1 MSQTID
7 GDVVAK
13 LDALTLEN
21 VPGKADLIVQLLLFL
36 FLVAQRPHNLT
47 IIF

>member
-13 LDALTLEN
+13 LDALSLEN
-21 VPGKADLIVQLLLFL
+21 VPGKADLIVRLLLFL
-36 FLVAQRPHNLT
+36 FLIEQRPHNLR

>member
-1 MSQTID
+1 MSQTLD

-21 VPGKADLIVQLLLFL
+21 VPGKADLIV
-36 FLVAQRPHNLT
+36 
-47 IIF
+47 